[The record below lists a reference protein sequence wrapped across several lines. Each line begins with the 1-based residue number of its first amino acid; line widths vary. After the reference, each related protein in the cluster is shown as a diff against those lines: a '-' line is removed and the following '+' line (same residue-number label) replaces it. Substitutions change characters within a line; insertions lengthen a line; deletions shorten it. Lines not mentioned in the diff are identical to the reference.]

1 MKLSLLIPVYNEE
14 DILSSTI
21 AEIRDYM
28 KKTFVSEY
36 EVIFINDGS
45 SDRSEEILSS
55 LCKEEIRF
63 ISYKENKGKGYAI
76 RQGALAAEGDVVL
89 FTDCDLAYGTDVI
102 KAFYDVLS
110 AEDAPDIAVGSRT
123 KHKDGYASYS
133 LKRKIV
139 SRAYLVVLRVFG
151 GLPLSDSQC
160 GCKGF
165 RLEAARRIFKNA
177 EIDRFAFDF
186 EAILLG
192 LHFGMS
198 FKEIP
203 VAVERHGKSSVR
215 VLRDTFRMLGDLRR
229 MKKRIKRIPK

>member
-14 DILSSTI
+14 DILPSTVR
-21 AEIRDYM
+21 EVGDYM
-28 KKTFVSEY
+28 KETFGSDY
-36 EVIFINDGS
+36 EIIFINDGS
-45 SDRSEEILSS
+45 HDSSEEILSA
-55 LCKEEIRF
+55 CCREEIRF
-63 ISYKENKGKGYAI
+63 VSYGENRGKGYAI
-76 RQGALAAEGDVVL
+76 RKGVEAALGDVIL
-89 FTDCDLAYGTDVI
+89 FTDCDLAYGTGVI
-102 KAFYDVLS
+102 KTFYDAL
-110 AEDAPDIAVGSRT
+110 APEGAPDIAVGSRT
-123 KHKDGYASYS
+123 KHKNGYASYS
-133 LKRKIV
+133 FMRKIV
-139 SRAYLVVLRVFG
+139 SRTYLTVLRVFG

-165 RLEAARRIFKNA
+165 RLAAAKRIFQNA

-192 LHFGMS
+192 LHFGMT

-229 MKKRIKRIPK
+229 MKKRIKRIEK